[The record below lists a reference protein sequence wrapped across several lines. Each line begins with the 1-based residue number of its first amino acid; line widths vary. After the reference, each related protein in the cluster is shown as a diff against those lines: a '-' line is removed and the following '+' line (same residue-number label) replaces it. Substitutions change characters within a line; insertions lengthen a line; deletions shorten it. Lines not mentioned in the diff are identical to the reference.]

1 MARDNGYASTGGGY
15 EVRLKHYHVLVG
27 LPGYIANSNY
37 PCSTLAEAG
46 DMAYQEAESFREAGY
61 HKDWGEDC
69 LGKVVGNKREG
80 YEVLRPSLWDSHEWD
95 VWQIISIAD
104 CYEEECFCQQCG
116 QLLYDLEPCYVC
128 GWPLI
133 IEEATMI

>member
-1 MARDNGYASTGGGY
+1 MPR
-15 EVRLKHYHVLVG
+15 RKHYHVLVG
-27 LPGYIANSNY
+27 LPGYMPNSNY

-69 LGKVVGNKREG
+69 LGFVTGNKRIG
-80 YEVLRPSLWDSHEWD
+80 YDILRQQDNDESTQTLW
-95 VWQIISIAD
+95 QTISIMD
-104 CYEEECFCQQCG
+104 CYEQDCFCQQCG
-116 QLLYDLEPCYVC
+116 ELLQEGEPCYVC

-133 IEEATMI
+133 KEEA